1 MRQFLHVVVWL
12 NAFIIELS
20 KPENAPKVFG
30 GTRLGELTV
39 LPQTIDL
46 ELTGRGRDRGRGKE
60 K

>member
-1 MRQFLHVVVWL
+1 LHVVVWL